1 MTNRER
7 DALERQVMA
16 GEGSNARIRDAWEQ
30 LAQDHFE
37 RLTDDLKHFT
47 NACYGDTRLETGDYM
62 ARYHMIDLEDMKNY
76 IREARDGLDYLTD
89 IIRDEQVKRYG
100 QYNNDL

>member
-16 GEGSNARIRDAWEQ
+16 GEGSDAR
-30 LAQDHFE
+30 
-37 RLTDDLKHFT
+37 
-47 NACYGDTRLETGDYM
+47 
-62 ARYHMIDLEDMKNY
+62 
-76 IREARDGLDYLTD
+76 IREARDGLDYLAD

-100 QYNNDL
+100 QYDNDL